1 MRLAGRFTNKL
12 NPEQIHINLARIK
25 KNGKSFEIVVD
36 PDKAVAFKQGII
48 SDIREV
54 LMAEHI
60 FENSK
65 KGIFSPKSDLSATF
79 GTLDEEEIA
88 EFILRK
94 GELQLSS
101 KFR

>member
-48 SDIREV
+48 RDIREV
-54 LMAEHI
+54 LKI
-60 FENSK
+60 VDGQGNYS
-65 KGIFSPKSDLSATF
+65 T
-79 GTLDEEEIA
+79 
-88 EFILRK
+88 
-94 GELQLSS
+94 
-101 KFR
+101 